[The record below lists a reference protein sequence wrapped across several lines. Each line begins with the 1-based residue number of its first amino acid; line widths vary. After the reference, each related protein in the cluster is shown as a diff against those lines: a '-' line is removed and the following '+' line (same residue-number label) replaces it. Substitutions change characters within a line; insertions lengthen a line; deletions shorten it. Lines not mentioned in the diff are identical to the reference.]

1 MLGAAPPE
9 PLSRR
14 ARRPSAQER
23 SLPATGAQMC
33 PSCQQMLPA
42 GAKICVNCGIYL
54 KTGRSILTT
63 QDESLD
69 QIYVYVE
76 RTVWLISW
84 IIWAGIYPIASE
96 AFGLRK
102 PWTVRGIALV
112 TVIVSVLCLVAEW
125 TEAPAWNSIRHMQLW
140 AGDPAAGEQLL
151 ARLDREM
158 DLEGFDDPQLREQA
172 RAMARAMVE
181 EHLASACE
189 FRPLQ
194 LVTHAFLHGGI
205 LHLAGNML
213 FLMVLG
219 TRVNALIGNIW
230 ALALYPVLAVIA
242 GIAHTISVSSGP
254 PIPMV
259 GASGAIM
266 GLAGMYLVLFPVHR
280 VHMAA
285 WFRWGLLASFRLSLK
300 MFAVRGFWVV
310 LFYIAFDVVYTVFG
324 LEDETAHWAHL
335 GGFIGGVAIALI
347 LLITRRIDARGG
359 DLLSAIFGRHAWKII
374 GRPGQRAARA

>member
-1 MLGAAPPE
+1 M
-9 PLSRR
+9 
-14 ARRPSAQER
+14 RP
-23 SLPATGAQMC
+23 PATPERTC
-33 PSCQQMLPA
+33 PSCQKKLPID
-42 GAKICVNCGIYL
+42 AKICVDCGIYL

-63 QDESLD
+63 QDESLN
-69 QIYVYVE
+69 QIYVFAE
-76 RTVWLISW
+76 NTIRLISW

-102 PWTVRGIALV
+102 PWVVRGIALV
-112 TVIVSVLCLVAEW
+112 TVLVSLACLAAEW
-125 TEAPAWNSIRHMQLW
+125 TDAPVWNSLKHLQLW
-140 AGDPAAGEQLL
+140 TGDPAAGEQLL
-151 ARLDREM
+151 TQLDREM
-158 DLEGFDDPQLREQA
+158 DLDGIEDPEVRAQA
-172 RAMARAMVE
+172 QQMARGMLE

-189 FRPLQ
+189 FHPIQ

-219 TRVNALIGNIW
+219 ARVNALIGNLWSLI
-230 ALALYPVLAVIA
+230 LYPLLAVVAAIS
-242 GIAHTISVSSGP
+242 HMISVAGGP

-266 GLAGMYLVLFPVHR
+266 GLAGMYLVLFPRHP

-285 WFRWGLLASFRLSLK
+285 WLRWGLIGGFHLSLR

-324 LEDETAHWAHL
+324 WEDTTAHWAHL
-335 GGFIGGVAIALI
+335 GGFIGGATIALI
-347 LLITRRIDARGG
+347 LLITRRIDVRGG
-359 DLLSAIFGRHAWKII
+359 DLLSAILGRHAWKII
-374 GRPGQRAARA
+374 GRPGQRLARA